1 MHVCCHFSKF
11 SSAYALSAKESEQV
25 ANAMANWLSHFGLL
39 KILQCDNGGEF
50 KGALLILLERYGI
63 QIINGR
69 PRHPQS
75 QGLIEKANG
84 IFKWKLRAWING
96 NPNRATQWSLAL
108 PGICIAIN
116 SQRHET
122 TKLTPYEIVFKQP
135 MNPHKLSLSDR
146 VLATIID
153 EDEESILDTEP
164 TSLVLRSLY
173 RDNALLGTV

>member
-1 MHVCCHFSKF
+1 MDMRMEPDGRYKWIMHVCCHFIKF

-84 IFKWKLRAWING
+84 IFK
-96 NPNRATQWSLAL
+96 
-108 PGICIAIN
+108 
-116 SQRHET
+116 
-122 TKLTPYEIVFKQP
+122 
-135 MNPHKLSLSDR
+135 
-146 VLATIID
+146 
-153 EDEESILDTEP
+153 
-164 TSLVLRSLY
+164 
-173 RDNALLGTV
+173 